1 MGHPKIRK
9 PTYMGLF
16 LRVPFGYTQ
25 MERNSVRVHWNLCI
39 EYSDIFK
46 YKYRRRCFEF
56 PLILISIANLAQ
68 DITKIVCCI
77 DNRQEISYNISTI
90 RLKGANIMQNTSI
103 TIRTDKEIKDQV
115 KSLYAALGM
124 DLTTAVNVFFRQSLL
139 RNGMPFEISLDVP
152 NTVTLA
158 AFEEGDKMIN
168 DPAAP
173 RYSSVE
179 RLFEDLMN

>member
-1 MGHPKIRK
+1 
-9 PTYMGLF
+9 
-16 LRVPFGYTQ
+16 
-25 MERNSVRVHWNLCI
+25 
-39 EYSDIFK
+39 
-46 YKYRRRCFEF
+46 
-56 PLILISIANLAQ
+56 
-68 DITKIVCCI
+68 
-77 DNRQEISYNISTI
+77 
-90 RLKGANIMQNTSI
+90 MQNKSV

>member
-1 MGHPKIRK
+1 
-9 PTYMGLF
+9 
-16 LRVPFGYTQ
+16 
-25 MERNSVRVHWNLCI
+25 
-39 EYSDIFK
+39 
-46 YKYRRRCFEF
+46 
-56 PLILISIANLAQ
+56 
-68 DITKIVCCI
+68 
-77 DNRQEISYNISTI
+77 
-90 RLKGANIMQNTSI
+90 MQNTSI

-139 RNGMPFEISLDVP
+139 RNGMPFQISLDVP

>member
-1 MGHPKIRK
+1 
-9 PTYMGLF
+9 
-16 LRVPFGYTQ
+16 
-25 MERNSVRVHWNLCI
+25 
-39 EYSDIFK
+39 
-46 YKYRRRCFEF
+46 
-56 PLILISIANLAQ
+56 
-68 DITKIVCCI
+68 
-77 DNRQEISYNISTI
+77 
-90 RLKGANIMQNTSI
+90 MQNTSI

-152 NTVTLA
+152 NSVTLA

>member
-1 MGHPKIRK
+1 
-9 PTYMGLF
+9 
-16 LRVPFGYTQ
+16 
-25 MERNSVRVHWNLCI
+25 
-39 EYSDIFK
+39 
-46 YKYRRRCFEF
+46 
-56 PLILISIANLAQ
+56 
-68 DITKIVCCI
+68 
-77 DNRQEISYNISTI
+77 
-90 RLKGANIMQNTSI
+90 MQNTSI

>member
-1 MGHPKIRK
+1 
-9 PTYMGLF
+9 
-16 LRVPFGYTQ
+16 
-25 MERNSVRVHWNLCI
+25 
-39 EYSDIFK
+39 
-46 YKYRRRCFEF
+46 
-56 PLILISIANLAQ
+56 
-68 DITKIVCCI
+68 
-77 DNRQEISYNISTI
+77 
-90 RLKGANIMQNTSI
+90 MQNTSI

-152 NTVTLA
+152 NSMTLA

-173 RYSSVE
+173 RYPSVE
-179 RLFEDLMN
+179 TLFEDLMN